1 MGKSYSGGENE
12 RKTRQLRIALMNLL
26 KQPNCSLIN
35 SAIFVWDDVILTQ
48 EYETESY
55 RFNLMTRSQ
64 DEIKRLG
71 WRSALKR
78 DFYEA
83 ELAPLK
89 GANEIPCPLGM
100 DPESFNIGFSS
111 KFIPPNPD

>member
-1 MGKSYSGGENE
+1 MS
-12 RKTRQLRIALMNLL
+12 LL

-35 SAIFVWDDVILTQ
+35 SAIFVWDDGILMH

-55 RFNLMTRSQ
+55 RLNLITRSQ

-71 WRSALKR
+71 RRSALKLG
-78 DFYEA
+78 FYEA

-89 GANEIPCPLGM
+89 GANEIPCPLDM

-111 KFIPPNPD
+111 TFIPPNPD

>member
-1 MGKSYSGGENE
+1 
-12 RKTRQLRIALMNLL
+12 MNLL
-26 KQPNCSLIN
+26 KQPNCSMN
-35 SAIFVWDDVILTQ
+35 SSAIFVRDNGILTQ

-55 RFNLMTRSQ
+55 RLNLMTRSQ

-71 WRSALKR
+71 WRSALKLG
-78 DFYEA
+78 FSGA

-89 GANEIPCPLGM
+89 GTNEIPCPLGM

-111 KFIPPNPD
+111 AFIPPNPD